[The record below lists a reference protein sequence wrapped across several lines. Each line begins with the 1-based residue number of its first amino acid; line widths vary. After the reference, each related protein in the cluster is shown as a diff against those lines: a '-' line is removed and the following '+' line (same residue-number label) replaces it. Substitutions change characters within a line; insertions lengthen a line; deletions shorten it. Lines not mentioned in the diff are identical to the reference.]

1 MKIVSL
7 VFLASVL
14 LIFPQA
20 PQDSPELKEAS
31 ALTESAL
38 KAFSEQKYDEAL
50 SHAKKALEIRE
61 RVLPPGDSRV
71 MASLTYVGDI
81 YLVKRNY
88 GDAKKVLERLLQILT
103 DRTSVEDVS
112 LAPTIE
118 RLALVYYRQGDER
131 KSEEMYQRALALR
144 EKAFGAESAR
154 VAHSLFSLGEF
165 YRAEKDFERAAA
177 SYRRSLLIYGKLSGV
192 SSPEFQEVTD
202 GYYCLG
208 LQTNK
213 LDVMKDLKEIQKQ
226 FAPPYTPDETFGP
239 KVLNGMAISLPKP
252 EYPREARDRRLS
264 GTVTVKVLI
273 DETGKVISAKDMC
286 GGPPYLSQSCVA
298 SAFKARF
305 TPTKLSGMPI
315 KINGVIQY
323 HFVQR

>member
-1 MKIVSL
+1 MKIFSL

-20 PQDSPELKEAS
+20 PQESPELKEAS
-31 ALTESAL
+31 VLTESAL
-38 KAFSEQKYDEAL
+38 KLFSEQKYDEAL

-61 RVLPPGDSRV
+61 RVLPPTDPRV
-71 MASLTYVGDI
+71 TASLVYVGDI
-81 YLVKRNY
+81 YIVKRDY

-103 DRTSVEDVS
+103 ERTSAEDVS

-118 RLALVYYRQGDER
+118 RLALVHYRQGDER

-165 YRAEKDFERAAA
+165 YRAEKDFERAAS
-177 SYRRSLLIYGKLSGV
+177 SYRRSLMIYGKLSGI
-192 SSPEFQEVTD
+192 SSPEFQDASD

-208 LQTNK
+208 YQSNK
-213 LDVMKDLKEIQKQ
+213 LDVNKDLKEIRKQ
-226 FAPPYTPDETFGP
+226 FARPDTPDDAFGP

-252 EYPREARDRRLS
+252 DYPREALDRRLF
-264 GTVTVKVLI
+264 GTVVVKVWI

-286 GGPPYLSQSCVA
+286 GGPPSLSQSSIA
-298 SAFKARF
+298 SALKARF

-315 KINGVIQY
+315 KITGVIQY
-323 HFVQR
+323 HFVRQ

>member
-20 PQDSPELKEAS
+20 TQDSPELKEAA

-38 KAFSEQKYDEAL
+38 KLFSEQKYDEAL

-61 RVLPPGDSRV
+61 RVLPATDPRV
-71 MASLTYVGDI
+71 TASLVYVGDI
-81 YLVKRNY
+81 YITKRDY

-103 DRTSVEDVS
+103 ERTSAEDVS

-177 SYRRSLLIYGKLSGV
+177 SYRRSLMIYGKLSGV
-192 SSPEFQEVTD
+192 GSHEFQEVSD
-202 GYYCLG
+202 GYSCLAHLG
-208 LQTNK
+208 KKQ
-213 LDVMKDLKEIQKQ
+213 DVQKDLKEIWKQ
-226 FAPPYTPDETFGP
+226 FARQPEDERFGP

-252 EYPREARDRRLS
+252 EYPQEARDRNLS
-264 GTVTVKVLI
+264 GIVVVKIWI
-273 DETGKVISAKDMC
+273 DETGRVISAKDMC
-286 GGPPYLSQSCVA
+286 GGPPILSQSCIA
-298 SAFKARF
+298 SALKARF

-315 KINGVIQY
+315 KISGQIQY
-323 HFVQR
+323 NFVRR